1 MPIRIS
7 SAINGFR
14 RAGVAHP
21 STPTVYPDDFFSA
34 EQIKQL
40 KAEPR
45 LAVEFGNFETADP
58 ADPGADQEGAVEPNS
73 VPGELIQTERHLAGV
88 MEQDGTLKDLHDL
101 TVAELRDLT
110 KEMEINGTSSMNKAE
125 LIAAIQAQP
134 VQFEPEGEA

>member
-21 STPTVYPDDFFSA
+21 SQPTVYADDYFSA

-45 LAVEFGNFETADP
+45 LAVEFGDFETADP
-58 ADPGADQEGAVEPNS
+58 ADLGAGQEGAVESDS
-73 VPGELIQTERHLAGV
+73 VPGELMQTEGHLAGV

-101 TVAELRDLT
+101 SVAELRDLA
-110 KEMEINGTSSMNKAE
+110 KEVEIKGTSGMNKAE
-125 LIAAIQAQP
+125 LVAAIQSQL
-134 VQFEPEGEA
+134 VQFESEGEA